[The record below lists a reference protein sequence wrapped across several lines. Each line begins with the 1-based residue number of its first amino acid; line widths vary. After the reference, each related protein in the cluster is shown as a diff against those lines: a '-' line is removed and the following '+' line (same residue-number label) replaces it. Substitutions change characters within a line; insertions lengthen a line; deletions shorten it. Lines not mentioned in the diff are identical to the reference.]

1 MYKLTVVKAELTT
14 LGYNLSIDYN
24 QRATIVEK
32 AITITTL
39 KIAI

>member
-14 LGYNLSIDYN
+14 LSYDLSIDHN